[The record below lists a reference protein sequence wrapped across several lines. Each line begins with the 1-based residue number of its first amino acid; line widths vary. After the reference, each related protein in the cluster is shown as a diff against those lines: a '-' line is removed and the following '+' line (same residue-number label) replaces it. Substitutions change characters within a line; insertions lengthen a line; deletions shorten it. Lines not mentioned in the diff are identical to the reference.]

1 MLSESSSDSSSRA
14 SSGALENSSSQAATT
29 NGAVAPG
36 SSLDAWSGAAT
47 LAPSAA
53 ATNVPVAGNSHRV
66 LVIEGDVETADLIV
80 SVLENAGYEVE
91 VATDGSYGLILLDS
105 FNPELI
111 LMGSTLQ
118 RISGTEVVQSIRSAP
133 QYSSRFRST
142 PIIYIGDNKQLIQQ
156 RFHTLPDTPMSDYIF
171 KPIDV
176 TELLDKVGRI
186 FVGHDGI

>member
-1 MLSESSSDSSSRA
+1 M
-14 SSGALENSSSQAATT
+14 
-29 NGAVAPG
+29 
-36 SSLDAWSGAAT
+36 DAWSGATT
-47 LAPSAA
+47 LAA
-53 ATNVPVAGNSHRV
+53 ATAPSVAAATVPVAGNGHRV

-118 RISGTEVVQSIRSAP
+118 RVSGTEVVQSIRSAP
-133 QYSSRFRST
+133 QFSSRFRTT
-142 PIIYIGDNKQLIQQ
+142 PIMYLGDNKQLIQQ

-176 TELLDKVGRI
+176 TELLDKVGRV
-186 FVGHDGI
+186 FAGQDENQ